1 MVDDAVPRQALI
13 EMAKSGERP
22 KGRKKKLHVA
32 TLSGLGINKMQKQK
46 SHGAT
51 FERTN
56 ARHHDQTK
64 RATQADTVARIGFSG
79 CPSRGRPRRCHRVG
93 LPRCRM
99 VAEPPAAVAR
109 QVHRDHETPPR
120 WSGNCFATDVYSM
133 KWPIDCI
140 APRFRPLM
148 EAQVVIELA
157 GGVAEAVFRGEQ
169 RKHAIL
175 AFAVSN
181 CAIDADLTRAA
192 AVLSELRR
200 LTGVRHDAQPFAERA
215 LRLTLANWCLHF
227 EIRKG
232 STPVDPTQYLGGA

>member
-1 MVDDAVPRQALI
+1 MPDI
-13 EMAKSGERP
+13 TTRP
-22 KGRKKKLHVA
+22 SEPHR
-32 TLSGLGINKMQKQK
+32 
-46 SHGAT
+46 
-51 FERTN
+51 RT
-56 ARHHDQTK
+56 
-64 RATQADTVARIGFSG
+64 
-79 CPSRGRPRRCHRVG
+79 PSPELVS
-93 LPRCRM
+93 
-99 VAEPPAAVAR
+99 AVA
-109 QVHRDHETPPR
+109 HHEAGHAVAIVWAFRAAAWLPNPPPPLPVR
-120 WSGNCFATDVYSM
+120 YIEITDSAAGWSGNCFATDVYSM